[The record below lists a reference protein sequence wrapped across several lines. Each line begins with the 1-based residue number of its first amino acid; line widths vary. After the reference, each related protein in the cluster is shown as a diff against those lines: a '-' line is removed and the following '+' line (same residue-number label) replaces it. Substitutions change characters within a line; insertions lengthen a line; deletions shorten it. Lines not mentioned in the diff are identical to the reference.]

1 MKSTICH
8 ISDEPLEGDK
18 VRDHCHI
25 TGQLEN
31 KNPPCHRGPYPQ
43 PPSTPPSQPHS
54 GVCPVLHLPRQRGEL
69 PAGPRSNHQGAVS
82 ESGHELQAL
91 RKIFLW
97 ECPKKDKVDWEITAC
112 TFQVISHH
120 EGLTRAVKGG
130 HWLENTSNEIRCVRS
145 VLPFVTIQNSDQG
158 AAVQK
163 VKSIQR
169 LQKSGS
175 WKQLGMQPSRVMGL
189 FRGLFRRSPKKE
201 RLIKGW

>member
-82 ESGHELQAL
+82 ESGHDLRHAL
-91 RKIFLW
+91 PHLAGLH
-97 ECPKKDKVDWEITAC
+97 PAH
-112 TFQVISHH
+112 QS
-120 EGLTRAVKGG
+120 EGFG
-130 HWLENTSNEIRCVRS
+130 
-145 VLPFVTIQNSDQG
+145 
-158 AAVQK
+158 VQH
-163 VKSIQR
+163 
-169 LQKSGS
+169 
-175 WKQLGMQPSRVMGL
+175 P
-189 FRGLFRRSPKKE
+189 RSPRSPL
-201 RLIKGW
+201 RLRNMGSASWTRTAA